1 MAKASLLAELSDK
14 ARSVR
19 NALKEELKDTKKT
32 LADAVADVEPAL
44 MVAREQFTDL
54 RDKVAQKLPST
65 ATAIPQ
71 ELRGTLE
78 SILGGPSGDHICEY
92 LALPFVHGQALQPE
106 IRRLQSAFDTC
117 PEELALRVALQELH
131 ALEAEQAALGSELL
145 QQPSES
151 GGVGSSASIS
161 EASASAVDAVAKLLQ
176 GEEQRDAAVHA
187 ASFEVKRRAEA
198 GRQSFMERVETGI
211 PRDQ

>member
-1 MAKASLLAELSDK
+1 M
-14 ARSVR
+14 
-19 NALKEELKDTKKT
+19 
-32 LADAVADVEPAL
+32 
-44 MVAREQFTDL
+44 
-54 RDKVAQKLPST
+54 
-65 ATAIPQ
+65 Q
-71 ELRGTLE
+71 ELGCKRKYLVLLWFPRHSLDIWAE
-78 SILGGPSGDHICEY
+78 SRTPTARFSRQTQKKYHICEY